1 MSGFL
6 GSFLH
11 QIDDKGRLSLPAT
24 FRRGAGEGPLVIL
37 PVHADA
43 LTLYP
48 QSSWLEVELRLREL
62 LRRQPDARSHVLG
75 LTARATEAT
84 PDKQGRILVPQRLL
98 DGAGITGPALLVGAL
113 DRIEI
118 WDPPRF
124 EAAVG
129 QRSPEFERFVAQVFG

>member
-6 GSFLH
+6 GSYLH
-11 QIDDKGRLSLPAT
+11 QIDDKGRLILPAT
-24 FRRGAGEGPLVIL
+24 FRRDAGDRPLVLL

-48 QSSWLEVELRLREL
+48 QESWLEVEGRLREL
-62 LRRQPDARSHVLG
+62 LRRQPEARAHVLG
-75 LTARATEAT
+75 LTARATEAL
-84 PDKQGRILVPQRLL
+84 PDKQGRILIPHRLL
-98 DGAGITGPALLVGAL
+98 EGAGISGPALLVGAL

-118 WDPPRF
+118 WDPARF
-124 EAAVG
+124 DTAVG